1 MFVSN
6 CETELITNSLSSLTI
21 SNPEEQAE
29 EGQRKLFVGGL
40 SWQTNE
46 DGLQNYFESLD
57 IAVERVIIMRDK
69 MTGRSRGFGF
79 VTLKRVE
86 DIDKA
91 VNSRLHL
98 GRKIEAKRAIPKRDM
113 DNNTRK
119 LFVGGIP
126 ISLTNVEF
134 RQYFEK
140 FGDIADAQIM
150 TERQTGHSRGFGF
163 VTFED
168 DEVAR
173 NALKARHVVQGK
185 TVEVKKAQPKKV
197 ERPPIHIVHPYPMP
211 FFPPYGSMYA
221 PAPFYG
227 PPIYPPPMVYDPYFM
242 GQSGGVIYAPHFVD
256 NSHAGNS
263 RSSTVSSSRT
273 STRRSTSEV
282 FSPSLVRPVNNQSRL
297 TTGRRS
303 QYTRTSSQRSSFV
316 IPPERTERAWSA
328 DPTRVF
334 NPSFY
339 SPSVLVSPVS
349 NNARR
354 RGMSHPPINNR
365 TKSPSVSYKPTS
377 YIPVQPNRRNSNYPK
392 EESGLHKYFQ

>member
-1 MFVSN
+1 
-6 CETELITNSLSSLTI
+6 
-21 SNPEEQAE
+21 
-29 EGQRKLFVGGL
+29 
-40 SWQTNE
+40 
-46 DGLQNYFESLD
+46 
-57 IAVERVIIMRDK
+57 VI
-69 MTGRSRGFGF
+69 
-79 VTLKRVE
+79 
-86 DIDKA
+86 
-91 VNSRLHL
+91 
-98 GRKIEAKRAIPKRDM
+98 
-113 DNNTRK
+113 
-119 LFVGGIP
+119 
-126 ISLTNVEF
+126 
-134 RQYFEK
+134 
-140 FGDIADAQIM
+140 
-150 TERQTGHSRGFGF
+150 
-163 VTFED
+163 
-168 DEVAR
+168 
-173 NALKARHVVQGK
+173 QGK

-256 NSHAGNS
+256 TAYNSHTGNS
-263 RSSTVSSSRT
+263 RSSTVSPSRT

-303 QYTRTSSQRSSFV
+303 QYTRTSSQRSSLV

-349 NNARR
+349 NNARTR
-354 RGMSHPPINNR
+354 RGMSHPPINFR
-365 TKSPSVSYKPTS
+365 PKSPSVSYKPTS
-377 YIPVQPNRRNSNYPK
+377 NTSIPVQPNRRNSSYPK